1 MSTGFVL
8 PEPQAVLGAIAAGV
22 ADQVRATV
30 KPAAVAAVA
39 VTFSF
44 PLLLMVAVFIFLFM
58 QGRLDER
65 DPKLRSAPLT
75 GVETLIAFGNEAEL
89 S

>member
-1 MSTGFVL
+1 LVL
-8 PEPQAVLGAIAAGV
+8 PEPQAVLGAIAAGF

-30 KPAAVAAVA
+30 KPAAVAALA

-44 PLLLMVAVFIFLFM
+44 PLLLMAAVFIFLLM

-65 DPKLRSAPLT
+65 DPKLRNAPLT
-75 GVETLIAFGNEAEL
+75 SAETVIAFGNEAEL
-89 S
+89 